1 MGLKGGFGYNI
12 DHERNNPDVTFKAS
26 YVHESSQLFHAIALL
41 RSDHALK
48 IFGMHLDID
57 ILKYVCM
64 HGRQKSCF
72 KWTGIEKRYPIWTIV
87 LLKRFFNHLKFTCRF
102 NQYGTLWDI
111 DTDESASYLKYQ
123 TSLKIF
129 KMYNFCMNKNAF
141 SQKLTILKAS
151 MFAFM

>member
-1 MGLKGGFGYNI
+1 
-12 DHERNNPDVTFKAS
+12 
-26 YVHESSQLFHAIALL
+26 
-41 RSDHALK
+41 
-48 IFGMHLDID
+48 MHLDID

-87 LLKRFFNHLKFTCRF
+87 LLKRFFNHSKFTCRF

-111 DTDESASYLKYQ
+111 DTDESVSYLKYQ

-129 KMYNFCMNKNAF
+129 NVQFLHD
-141 SQKLTILKAS
+141 QKCIFGKVNHFISNNVRFYVTKAIEIVDMKLVIRIECRS
-151 MFAFM
+151 PQTRRVSFVVHNQYKEH

>member
-12 DHERNNPDVTFKAS
+12 DHERNNPDEIESNKPAFLKQATCKNHLS
-26 YVHESSQLFHAIALL
+26 YFMRLL
-41 RSDHALK
+41 YSDLTTL

-102 NQYGTLWDI
+102 NQYGTRWDI

-129 KMYNFCMNKNAF
+129 KMYNFCMIKNAF
-141 SQKLTILKAS
+141 SEKLTIL
-151 MFAFM
+151 